1 MGTTLVPPSYYVV
14 KPRGRPERRY
24 RTVADAAAAIVRLVP
39 IPAIVSATTVG
50 ARRSLTETELREL
63 GRNVRAWRLLAGRQ
77 RQRQRQ
83 SVGSERPAVVSHRSA
98 SGRAA
103 RLASVARQAVESLG
117 GRYSTQLGIDVD
129 RGEAEIERWAL
140 AATLFGARI
149 SANIAART
157 FAALEEAGVRSIA
170 DAGRRDIGE
179 LIELLDTG
187 GYARYDLRTA
197 ERLHAIADVLDA
209 RYGGRVTR
217 VLDVDADELWAALDA
232 LPGWGQ
238 VTVGLF
244 LRELRGVRPEIEPPL
259 DARALRAAE
268 HLKLLPRGRGA
279 RVRQLLD
286 VARAAGLDT
295 RDLEAALVRLSLA
308 HDHHAADCP
317 GGARC
322 CALRPARP

>member
-14 KPRGRPERRY
+14 KPRGWPERRY
-24 RTVADAAAAIVRLVP
+24 RTVADAAAAIVALVP
-39 IPAIVSATTVG
+39 IPAIVSASTAG

-63 GRNVRAWRLLAGRQ
+63 GPNVRAWRLLAGQQHQ
-77 RQRQRQ
+77 RQRQN
-83 SVGSERPAVVSHRSA
+83 VGHERPAVVVHRLA
-98 SGRAA
+98 RGRAA
-103 RLASVARQAVESLG
+103 RPAGVARRAVETLG

-129 RGEAEIERWAL
+129 RGDDEIERWAL

-149 SANIAART
+149 SANIAERT
-157 FAALEEAGVRSIA
+157 FAVLEQAGVRSIA

-179 LIELLDTG
+179 LIELLDAG

-197 ERLHAIADVLDA
+197 ERLHGIAGMLDA
-209 RYGGRVTR
+209 RYGGRVTQ
-217 VLDVDADELWAALDA
+217 VLDVGADELWAALDA

-268 HLKLLPRGRGA
+268 HLNLLPRGRGA
-279 RVRQLLD
+279 GVRQLLD
-286 VARAAGLDT
+286 AARAAGLDV

-308 HDHHAADCP
+308 HDHHTAECP

-322 CALRPARP
+322 SALRPARP